1 MLYVTKTS
9 CGEKFAST
17 NLMAIL
23 YFKALGRRHLML
35 GTCIQIHYNLSWQP
49 PNNPCYRLKPS
60 KPIVDIKPLPVSSF
74 FSDVL
79 FHTWQCSN
87 IDLAQWREILK
98 GDNIPRC
105 SGLTQEEFANQY
117 LKPNL
122 PVLITDVVE
131 KWPAGTCQT

>member
-1 MLYVTKTS
+1 MPCAMKTN
-9 CGEKFAST
+9 CGEKFVSM

-23 YFKALGRRHLML
+23 YFKALGRKHLML
-35 GTCIQIHYNLSWQP
+35 GTHPNPLPLGGHSSNNLS
-49 PNNPCYRLKPS
+49 YRLRPS
-60 KPIVDIKPLPVSSF
+60 NPIVDVKPLPVTSF

-98 GDNIPRC
+98 GDNTPRC
-105 SGLTQEEFANQY
+105 SGLTHEEFANQY

-122 PVLITDVVE
+122 PVIITDAIE
-131 KWPAGTCQT
+131 KWPAGTVRK